1 MPQVELTMVVMMV
14 VTVTS
19 EFGGILV
26 LNLEVSGPLHN
37 PGVAFQPMTRRF
49 ES

>member
-1 MPQVELTMVVMMV
+1 MVVMMV
-14 VTVTS
+14 TITS

-37 PGVAFQPMTRRF
+37 PGVAFQPLTRRF

>member
-14 VTVTS
+14 TITS

-37 PGVAFQPMTRRF
+37 PGVAFQPLTRRF